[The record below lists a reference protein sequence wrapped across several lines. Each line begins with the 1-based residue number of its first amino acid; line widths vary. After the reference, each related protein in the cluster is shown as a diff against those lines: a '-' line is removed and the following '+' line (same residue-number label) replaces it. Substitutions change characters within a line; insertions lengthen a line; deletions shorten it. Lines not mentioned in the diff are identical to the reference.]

1 MNKDRREQ
9 YAIAMEDAAKAL
21 RYGCSDHYCKLVPDK
36 PKGMG
41 TNGGCRCLRE
51 LPNTL
56 FAVAAA
62 IEMESGK

>member
-1 MNKDRREQ
+1 
-9 YAIAMEDAAKAL
+9 MEDAAKAL